1 MGNGPLGATR
11 LAHVKNRSVRRI
23 NQSIDV
29 ESKVMAGLREELHMQ
44 PSGHDRQK
52 TGRLRVQSLEGAF
65 VNEDELLPGLREGP
79 PL

>member
-1 MGNGPLGATR
+1 VL
-11 LAHVKNRSVRRI
+11 
-23 NQSIDV
+23 
-29 ESKVMAGLREELHMQ
+29 AGLRGELHMQ